1 MILKTQTY
9 NHNIGFINKD
19 EIKLLG
25 EDRIINYFWKWY
37 KKSEE
42 KDKPWKKINQA
53 QNLNVY
59 DKVILKYPPEI
70 KNLEIANNIDIIRKT
85 FVRFAVPLILF
96 ILII

>member
-9 NHNIGFINKD
+9 NHNSGLIKKD

-42 KDKPWKKINQA
+42 KDKPWKKTSKN
-53 QNLNVY
+53 NELNIY
-59 DKVILKYPPEI
+59 DEVIFKYPPEI
-70 KNLEIANNIDIIRKT
+70 KKLEVKNNIDIVRKS
-85 FVRFAVPLILF
+85 FVRFIAPLLLF
-96 ILII
+96 MLII